1 MDKGHKKD
9 GLDRM
14 RDFFG
19 QEWVLVSI
27 LVLLCAFLFVFKLG
41 DSPLWNNDE
50 TIYSE
55 MAKEMIKLSDWI
67 TLHFNYQIQFDKPP
81 LYFWL
86 IALTFRLFGWNEFT
100 ARLWSS
106 IFGIGGVVVVYF
118 LGKNIFDRKTGFL
131 AGLILATSLQYIAQS
146 RLVTHDVTLSFF
158 ISLSLLFFYLGY
170 KTSKGMYYLLFFL
183 AAALA
188 TLTKGPIG
196 AVLPFLIVGLWL
208 GLTKQ
213 LRVLRGMRILLGII
227 IYLAVVSPWFI
238 IQFLRHG
245 EEFVNAFFLA
255 RHFSRY
261 LAPFQGQSGP
271 LYYYILVLFLGFYPW
286 VGFLPSSAYH
296 LVISKANWHSDE
308 GKKSLLLL
316 LWFGL
321 IFTFFTFAQTKLP
334 NYILPLY
341 PSLALMVGKF
351 WNDSFSRTLRHFR
364 RFMFSSFFLFLFL
377 SILFVLAV
385 TAILKSN
392 YPAEYAEY
400 GRSLSFLAMV
410 LASGTAIS
418 FLAFFWKK
426 RPTLSFL
433 SIVGM
438 MCFFLGVLVVLILP
452 KVDLSRPTKA
462 LSYKITSLI
471 QPGEKIGMYLPPDP
485 GLVYYSD
492 HPVMEIHTKAE
503 VFSFLRSEERVYCL
517 MDEEHY
523 LKLKEENSQIPLYIL
538 DKKRQKV
545 IVSNKK

>member
-1 MDKGHKKD
+1 MMAPLVEKKKNKRYV
-9 GLDRM
+9 DR
-14 RDFFG
+14 D
-19 QEWVLVSI
+19 WVPLCV
-27 LVLLCAFLFVFKLG
+27 LVLLCTFLFVFKLG

-50 TIYSE
+50 TTYSE
-55 MAKEMIKLSDWI
+55 MAKEMIRLGDWI

-86 IALTFRLFGWNEFT
+86 VALTFRFFGWTEFT

-106 IFGIGGVVVVYF
+106 IFGMGGVVVVYF

-146 RLVTHDVTLSFF
+146 RLVTHDTALSFF
-158 ISLSLLFFYLGY
+158 ISLSLLFFYLGH

-196 AVLPFLIVGLWL
+196 AVLPFLIVGLYL

-213 LRVLRGMRILLGII
+213 LRVLRGMRILWGIV

-238 IQFLRHG
+238 IEFLRHG

-261 LAPFQGQSGP
+261 LFAPFQGQSGP
-271 LYYYILVLFLGFYPW
+271 VYYYVPMLFLGFYPW
-286 VGFLPSSAYH
+286 ICFLPFSAYH
-296 LVISKANWHSDE
+296 LVVSKINRYSEE
-308 GKKSLLLL
+308 GRKSLLLL
-316 LWFGL
+316 LWFGF
-321 IFTFFTFAQTKLP
+321 IFTFFTLAQTKLP

-351 WNDSFSRTLRHFR
+351 WNDSFSRTLPHFR
-364 RFMFSSFFLFLFL
+364 RSMFFSFFLFLFL
-377 SILFVLAV
+377 SILFIFAV
-385 TAILKSN
+385 TAVLKSN

-400 GRSLSFLAMV
+400 GRSLSFLAIV
-410 LASGTAIS
+410 LAGGTAIS

-438 MCFFLGVLVVLILP
+438 MCFFLVVLVVLILP
-452 KVDLSRPTKA
+452 KVDLSRPTRA
-462 LSYKITSLI
+462 LSHKITSLI

-492 HPVMEIHTKAE
+492 RPVIETHTEAE
-503 VFSFLRSEERVYCL
+503 VLSFLGSEERVYCL

-523 LKLKEENSQIPLYIL
+523 LKLKEENSQIPLYVL

-545 IVSNKK
+545 IVSNRK